1 MPPTS
6 AGSAGSSPR
15 RSASRGWSTARPSAE
30 RHGNHARAEPRRRA
44 RGDRPRRRVRRAA
57 RDGVH
62 RRLLPRRAGAG
73 AGVFGPNGC
82 GKTTLLRAIAGLHAA
97 TTGTVRLPAAA
108 TRAWPA
114 SLRASASPSS
124 AGRAS
129 SSTSVMTA
137 PAALSRYRTTA
148 ATMRRTCLE
157 LGLDLDL
164 SLRPG
169 QCSGG
174 MLQQA
179 APVRALGSEP
189 DLLLADEPFSALDVE
204 IARKLRRSFRAHV
217 RSSGVIALLV
227 LHDLGSV
234 VELCDRVL
242 VIPDTPYTTASS
254 GPQAEA
260 VLLDNRLLRRE
271 AGEGVGEDVSFVDLV
286 KRVLEGPGHG

>member
-1 MPPTS
+1 MGTTPGP
-6 AGSAGSSPR
+6 SPDGGLEVIDLG
-15 RSASRGWSTARPSAE
+15 AAY
-30 RHGNHARAEPRRRA
+30 AEPPA
-44 RGDRPRRRVRRAA
+44 TVFTGVSFRVAP
-57 RDGVH
+57 GQV
-62 RRLLPRRAGAG
+62 L
-73 AGVFGPNGC
+73 GVFGPNGC

-97 TTGTVRLPAAA
+97 TTGTVRLPRGRD
-108 TRAWPA
+108 TRMACIPQGFRESFFGWA
-114 SLRASASPSS
+114 SLELNL
-124 AGRAS
+124 
-129 SSTSVMTA
+129 VMTA

-179 APVRALGSEP
+179 ALVRALGSEP